1 MEYLYLFIVVVLI
14 TLAISDLVV
23 GVSNDAVNF
32 VNSAIGS
39 KAASFRVVMII
50 AALGVLVGA
59 TFSSGMM
66 EVARKGIFNPDQ
78 FMFNEIMIIFLA
90 VMITDVIL
98 LDLFNTAGLPTS
110 TTVSLI
116 FELLG
121 ASMAVSA
128 MKIIQQGGAIQELAQ
143 YINSGKVVA
152 IITGIL
158 ISIAIAFTI
167 GALVQ
172 YLVRVIF
179 TFRFQSQLR
188 YFGSIWGGLAITVMV
203 FFLFIKGAK
212 GASFLSPDLVAWFHS
227 NTWLILGMTFVV
239 MTIILQL
246 LYWIFRIDILKMI
259 VLAGTFSLAM
269 AFAGNDLVN
278 FIGVPLAG
286 LESFQAWRAA
296 GGSAGSL
303 SMGLL
308 NNPVSTPT
316 LYLLLAGLVMV
327 VTLFLSKKARKVTKT
342 EVNLSKQ
349 DEGEEMFEST
359 RVSRGIVNVFLLL
372 NDSYQKLI
380 PGKARM
386 WLDRR
391 FKQPRR
397 KQWKNENLP
406 AFDMLRASVNLV
418 VSSMLIAL
426 GTSLK
431 LPLSTTY
438 VTFMVAMGTSLSD
451 RAWGR
456 ETAVYRVNGVI
467 TVVGGWFFTAFSA
480 FTAAFLF
487 ATGIFFGEIYAILGL
502 IALALYFAYRTNVYH
517 RMKIKEEAQAEQLA
531 TPDQVEYAT
540 ILDVSEKYLRNSLPQ
555 TGELYQCILG
565 AFVQDDRKKIFRQEK
580 KIKELIKLNKL
591 TRKQLH
597 LTLKTYEA
605 ENTDAGVYYL
615 NSHQIFRELTD
626 TLNKIYRQVFDYMIN
641 RHHPPSALTGQIL
654 TEVVESMA
662 ECIRISSD
670 IIANRD
676 YTRKTKYDEAVARL
690 NHWVGELK
698 SGQIRWLKEND
709 SGSRLSLL
717 LMDAMQ
723 ETTRMSI
730 ILHRLIDLHQE
741 FNTLYSSGD
750 ASATT
755 PHK

>member
-14 TLAISDLVV
+14 TLALSDLVV

-50 AALGVLVGA
+50 AALGVLVGS

-66 EVARKGIFNPDQ
+66 EVARKGIFNPEQ

-128 MKIIQQGGAIQELAQ
+128 MKIIQQGGTIQELGQ

-158 ISIAIAFTI
+158 ISIAIAFTV
-167 GALVQ
+167 GALIQ
-172 YLVRVIF
+172 YFVRVIF

-188 YFGSIWGGLAITVMV
+188 YLGSVWGGLAISVMV

-212 GASFLSPDLVAWFHS
+212 GASFLNPDMVTWFNE
-227 NTWLILGMTFVV
+227 NTWLILGVIFIG
-239 MTIILQL
+239 MTIILQF
-246 LYWIFRIDILKMI
+246 LYWIFRINILKMI
-259 VLAGTFSLAM
+259 VLVGTFSLAM

-286 LESFQAWRAA
+286 LESFQAWRAT
-296 GGSAGSL
+296 GGPVDSF

-308 NNPVSTPT
+308 KNPVTTPT

-349 DEGEEMFEST
+349 GEGEEIFEST
-359 RVSRGIVNVFLLL
+359 MVSRGIVNVFLLL
-372 NDSYQKLI
+372 NDGYQRLI
-380 PGKARM
+380 PGKVRA
-386 WLDRR
+386 WLDQR

-397 KQWKNENLP
+397 KKWKNENLP

-487 ATGIFFGEIYAILGL
+487 ATAIFFGEIYAILGL
-502 IALALYFAYRTNVYH
+502 IALALYFAYRTNIYH
-517 RMKIKEEAQAEQLA
+517 RMKTKEEEQSEHLA
-531 TPDQVEYAT
+531 TPDQAEYAT
-540 ILDVSEKYLRNSLPQ
+540 ILDVSEKSLLSSLPQ
-555 TGELYQCILG
+555 TGELYQGLLG

-580 KIKELIKLNKL
+580 KIKELIKRNKL

-597 LTLKTYEA
+597 LTLQTYKA
-605 ENTDAGVYYL
+605 ENTAAGVYYL

-654 TEVVESMA
+654 TEVFESMA
-662 ECIRISSD
+662 ECIRVSSG
-670 IIANRD
+670 IIDQRD
-676 YTRKTKYDEAVARL
+676 YSQKVSYDKAVSKL

-698 SGQIRWLKEND
+698 TDQIKWLKENE

-717 LMDAMQ
+717 LLDVMQ

-730 ILHRLIDLHQE
+730 ILRRLIDLHEE
-741 FNTLYSSGD
+741 FSDLYRD
-750 ASATT
+750 VNPAATA
-755 PHK
+755 PQK